1 MKNILITGISEL
13 PAWRDPA
20 EYVYKDGKK
29 IFAAQTNEAC
39 CKYLITEYG
48 HIDNVICLNTKE
60 TFDEK

>member
-39 CKYLITEYG
+39 CK
-48 HIDNVICLNTKE
+48 
-60 TFDEK
+60 